1 MEMLSYEGFEL
12 LLMQELNK
20 CYPDMKKT
28 TKGIVKINEK
38 KQGIIIE
45 CTNGICA
52 TIYPENLYEVYE
64 RVYEEMNFM
73 DIILE
78 SVDAA
83 LKYEFVKEYKSMLY
97 KWDDIKQYV
106 KPFVFNLEKNRE
118 YIEQNQIIFRERLNL
133 AYGCFVDFPEDEEG
147 GSAQVNISRNLLE
160 LWEITEEELFETAES
175 NAIFCI
181 KSMKETIEEII
192 QAKAGVEVNLG
203 ERSMLYVITTPK
215 RYRGAAGMFR
225 LELLEQHA
233 EEIDDNFFILPS
245 SLHEAIFVKEEDT
258 SSVESLKEL
267 VQEVNETQVMI
278 EEYLS
283 DSIYYYDRNTKEVKI
298 VG

>member
-1 MEMLSYEGFEL
+1 MEMLSYEGFEY
-12 LLMQELNK
+12 LLMEELDK
-20 CYPDMKKT
+20 RYPDMKKT

-78 SVDAA
+78 SVDTA

-106 KPFVFNLEKNRE
+106 KPFVFNLEKNRK

-160 LWEITEEELFETAES
+160 LWEISEEELFETAES

-181 KSMKETIEEII
+181 KSMRQVIEELI
-192 QAKAGVEVNLG
+192 QNQSGMEVNLG
-203 ERSMLYVITTPK
+203 EKTFLYVLSTEN
-215 RYRGAAGMFR
+215 RYRGAAGIFKT
-225 LELLEQHA
+225 ELLENHA
-233 EEIDDNFFILPS
+233 EEIDGNFYILPS
-245 SLHEAIFVKEEDT
+245 SMHEAILVKEEDAP
-258 SSVESLKEL
+258 SVEILRDM
-267 VQEVNETQVMI
+267 VQDVNETQVKV
-278 EEYLS
+278 EEYLV
-283 DSIYYYDRNTKEVKI
+283 DSVYYYDRATKEVTI